1 MADRPALTTQEVAD
15 AYVYNSEGWATPTA
29 VREARFYAW
38 LYEEHRKAYE
48 RGYVAGC
55 EEEEPNGV

>member
-1 MADRPALTTQEVAD
+1 MAHRPALTTGEVAD
-15 AYVYNSEGWATPTA
+15 AYVYNSEGSATPAA

-48 RGYVAGC
+48 RGYIAGR
-55 EEEEPNGV
+55 EEDGGRAE